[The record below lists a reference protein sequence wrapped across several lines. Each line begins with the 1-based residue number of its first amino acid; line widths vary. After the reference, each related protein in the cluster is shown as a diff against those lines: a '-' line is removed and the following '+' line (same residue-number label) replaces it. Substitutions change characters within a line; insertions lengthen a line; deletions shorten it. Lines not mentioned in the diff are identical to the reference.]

1 VPIGSWLRG
10 RFRPIVEEFVL
21 SGRARHRGL
30 FDPFAL
36 RRLAA
41 EHQAGTAEHGDR
53 LWMLVNLEI
62 WQRIFCDGEAA
73 GDVMRPVRRTQ
84 TAA

>member
-1 VPIGSWLRG
+1 
-10 RFRPIVEEFVL
+10 
-21 SGRARHRGL
+21 
-30 FDPFAL
+30 
-36 RRLAA
+36 
-41 EHQAGTAEHGDR
+41 
-53 LWMLVNLEI
+53 MLVNLEI